1 MVKLIFISIAF
12 ITVFIILYLFY
23 KINKMT
29 SEIKVIKSKLLNL
42 ENPHKKLPKKQTG
55 FGTGRA
61 KAEHTVSDHDIYHY

>member
-12 ITVFIILYLFY
+12 ITVLLIFYLFY

-61 KAEHTVSDHDIYHY
+61 KDEHTVSEHDIYHY